1 MKKLNMKQLAKELNV
16 SVGTVS
22 KALSDSYEISELTK
36 KKVLKAA
43 SVFNYTPNPYAG
55 SLRNKKSKT
64 IAVVLPEIADNFFS
78 LAINGIQ
85 SVSKNKGY
93 HVLIYLTHEKACNEE
108 SILDECCSGRV
119 DGVLLS
125 ISSETKDVDH
135 ILKLQ
140 HHNIPVVFFDREFEG
155 LRVAKVITNDFECG
169 YLSASHLLQNG
180 CKNPVFLSISSSL
193 AICSNRAA
201 GFKAALKDKGIT
213 NLENAVVEC
222 YGTKDEVHL
231 QIKHLL
237 TGKNKPD
244 GIVASVERL
253 AISVYLVSQQ
263 ISVSIPKDLKVI
275 VFSTLETAPILNPSL
290 STITQPAFEIG
301 KTAAEL
307 LFKGIEKKKFNL
319 ADETVMLP
327 SFLIERTSS
336 KAVL

>member
-1 MKKLNMKQLAKELNV
+1 M
-16 SVGTVS
+16 
-22 KALSDSYEISELTK
+22 
-36 KKVLKAA
+36 
-43 SVFNYTPNPYAG
+43 
-55 SLRNKKSKT
+55 
-64 IAVVLPEIADNFFS
+64 
-78 LAINGIQ
+78 
-85 SVSKNKGY
+85 
-93 HVLIYLTHEKACNEE
+93 
-108 SILDECCSGRV
+108 
-119 DGVLLS
+119 
-125 ISSETKDVDH
+125 
-135 ILKLQ
+135 
-140 HHNIPVVFFDREFEG
+140 
-155 LRVAKVITNDFECG
+155 
-169 YLSASHLLQNG
+169 
-180 CKNPVFLSISSSL
+180 
-193 AICSNRAA
+193 
-201 GFKAALKDKGIT
+201 
-213 NLENAVVEC
+213 
-222 YGTKDEVHL
+222 HL